1 MMSAAVDFHNRIDV
15 RLEPFLGCIKAF
27 NVAIFGRF
35 GAHEGR
41 FVAITQ
47 LE

>member
-1 MMSAAVDFHNRIDV
+1 MVSAAVNFHNRIDV
-15 RLEPFLGCIKAF
+15 RLEPFLGCIKVF
-27 NVAIFGRF
+27 NVAILGRF
-35 GAHEGR
+35 GAQEGC